1 MNFRPRS
8 MPVSN
13 LLSPEELTM
22 FGRAPEDEI
31 VDLAIDLDVPVPEQI
46 DLAGL
51 LSQCVRNLATLGQA
65 EGLPYSPYDREDL
78 ENLTDIERSA
88 IAVLNGVDPRL
99 DSAQQIDR
107 LLKTGKKIYKIYKK
121 TRPSSQIPLYL
132 PMLLAPLA
140 RYLVEESG

>member
-1 MNFRPRS
+1 M
-8 MPVSN
+8 SN
-13 LLSPEELTM
+13 LLSPEELIM

-51 LSQCVRNLATLGQA
+51 LSECVRNLATLGRA

-88 IAVLNGVDPRL
+88 IAGLNGVDPKL

-107 LLKTGKKIYKIYKK
+107 ILKTGKKIYKTYKK
-121 TRPSSQIPLYL
+121 NRPNSQIPLYL

-140 RYLVEESG
+140 RYLVEDSN

>member
-1 MNFRPRS
+1 
-8 MPVSN
+8 VSN
-13 LLSPEELTM
+13 LLSPEELIM
-22 FGRAPEDEI
+22 FGRAPEGEI

-46 DLAGL
+46 DLPGL
-51 LSQCVRNLATLGQA
+51 LSSCVQNLARVGRA

-99 DSAQQIDR
+99 DSKQQIDR

-140 RYLVEESG
+140 RYLVEETD